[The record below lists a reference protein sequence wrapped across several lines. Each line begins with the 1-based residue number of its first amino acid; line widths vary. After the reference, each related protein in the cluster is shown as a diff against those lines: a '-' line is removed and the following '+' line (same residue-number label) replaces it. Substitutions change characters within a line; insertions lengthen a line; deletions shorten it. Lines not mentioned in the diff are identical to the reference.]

1 MTRNGHRLIRDRR
14 GNELLEF
21 ALVLPL
27 LVLLL
32 AGAVEFGRAMYTY
45 NILTKSVRNAA
56 RYLSDTQISPAGVI
70 KTDPNDYVT
79 YTKNVA
85 VFGNVDPTAGTRVI
99 PDLTPDQINVTG
111 TATPG
116 PEAGQFYVTVSAN
129 YPYTPL
135 FGFLLPVITFQPKV
149 TMIFVGV
156 ITGT

>member
-1 MTRNGHRLIRDRR
+1 MKSANKRYTDKR

-27 LVLLL
+27 LLLML
-32 AGAVEFGRAMYTY
+32 TGAVEFGRAFYTY

-56 RYLSDTQISPAGVI
+56 RYLSASQMSLGGTVGAG
-70 KTDPNDYVT
+70 YVGKAQT
-79 YTKNVA
+79 LAMY
-85 VFGNVDPTAGTRVI
+85 GNVDGAGTKI
-99 PDLTPDQINVTG
+99 LPDLNSADITVSG

-116 PEAGQFYVTVSAN
+116 PSTVQFYVTVSAD

-135 FGFLLPVITFQPKV
+135 FGFGLSGVHFRPKV
-149 TMIFVGV
+149 TMLFVGI